1 MWVSELQLF
10 IAMKKKPDGFQ
21 QWSEVVY
28 SVEGSIFSISK
39 PEVDFLRDV
48 AERSSLRKAR
58 VLLHGSPETE
68 LHEMLIVHSF
78 GQYIQPH
85 INDHSAKSFLV
96 LDGAMVVVMY
106 RDGGSIN
113 DHVHLGEFGSN
124 MPFLLRLEEPVFH
137 TVVSISNTVTFLET
151 IKGPHMETH
160 YAPFAPAPNDKS
172 ESEKYM
178 MWLMEELS
186 IKQ

>member
-10 IAMKKKPDGFQ
+10 ITMKKKPDGFQ
-21 QWSEVVY
+21 QRSEAVY
-28 SVEGSIFSISK
+28 SVEDSIFSISK
-39 PEVDFLRDV
+39 TEVDFLRDV

-106 RDGGSIN
+106 RDEGTIN

-124 MPFLLRLEEPVFH
+124 APFLLRLEEPVFH
-137 TVVSISNTVTFLET
+137 TIVPISNTVIFLET
-151 IKGPHMETH
+151 IKGPHMETR
-160 YAPFAPAPNDKS
+160 YATFAPPPKDIFQV
-172 ESEKYM
+172 EKYM
-178 MWLMEELS
+178 TRLMEELELE
-186 IKQ
+186 Q

>member
-1 MWVSELQLF
+1 
-10 IAMKKKPDGFQ
+10 MKEKPSCFQ
-21 QWSEVVY
+21 QRTEIVY
-28 SVEGSIFSISK
+28 SAQDPVVCITKSEI
-39 PEVDFLRDV
+39 DFLRDV
-48 AERSSLRKAR
+48 AERSSLGKAR
-58 VLLHGSPETE
+58 VLLHGSPENE

-78 GQYIQPH
+78 GQYIRPH

-106 RDGGSIN
+106 RDEGTIN

-124 MPFLLRLEEPVFH
+124 APFLLRLEEPVFH
-137 TVVSISNTVTFLET
+137 TIVPISNTVIFLET

-172 ESEKYM
+172 EAEKYM
-178 MWLMEELS
+178 IWLMGELS
-186 IKQ
+186 IKR

>member
-1 MWVSELQLF
+1 
-10 IAMKKKPDGFQ
+10 MKKKPIYFHEQ
-21 QWSEVVY
+21 TEMVY
-28 SVEGSIFSISK
+28 SAQDSVVAISK
-39 PEVDFLRDV
+39 SEIDFLQDV
-48 AERSSLRKAR
+48 AARSSLRKAR

-160 YAPFAPAPNDKS
+160 YAPFAPAPNDTS

-178 MWLMEELS
+178 MWLMDELANER
-186 IKQ
+186 

>member
-21 QWSEVVY
+21 QRSEVVY
-28 SVEGSIFSISK
+28 SVEDSFFSISK
-39 PEVDFLRDV
+39 TEVDFLRDV
-48 AERSSLRKAR
+48 AERSSLKKAR

-96 LDGAMVVVMY
+96 LDGAMIVVMY
-106 RDGGSIN
+106 RDEGSIN

-137 TVVSISNTVTFLET
+137 TVIPISNTVTFLET
-151 IKGPHMETH
+151 VKGPHIETR
-160 YAPFAPAPNDKS
+160 YAPFAPSPTNVS
-172 ESEKYM
+172 EAKKYM
-178 MWLMEELS
+178 VWLMGE
-186 IKQ
+186 IGINH